1 MAFWDLRYPPD
12 SVALI
17 DCNGHPHSYAELA
30 RAADDASTMLDRY
43 PSREVGFLLFEL
55 TPQAIALYLGAL
67 RGRRQVPLLLQ
78 PGMNPALIETLVDI
92 YAPAWIAC
100 APDSPV
106 HRNYSLDHDFGGYAL
121 FARNGEERFA
131 APHADCGLLLSTSG
145 STGSPKLVRLAYTAI
160 SSNAD
165 AIATYLGLTAE
176 DRAITTLPLA
186 YSFGMSI
193 LNSHLAAGGCLTLTP
208 HSPLTREFWAPAVAH
223 DITSLSGVPSTF
235 EMLRRIGPE
244 KQGLRCLRML
254 TQAGGRLSE
263 PLTRHFATLARECG
277 WQFFVM
283 YGQTEAAPRM
293 SYVPPS
299 RLPEKTGSIGI
310 PIPGGSLE
318 VDPASAELIY
328 RGPNVMMGYARTRE
342 DLAGPD
348 ECEGVLRTGDLARAD
363 DEGYFYLT
371 GRMKRFVKLSGS
383 RINLDEVE
391 TALGKALATTVAC
404 VGEDDN
410 MTVVMTTEVQ
420 ADDSWVRG
428 FLRELFDIYPGLVS
442 VRRVAALPQ
451 LANGKIDYRV
461 IEAMAANR

>member
-1 MAFWDLRYPPD
+1 MAFWDLRHPPD
-12 SVALI
+12 SAALI
-17 DCNGHPHSYAELA
+17 DRNGHAHSYAELA

-100 APDSPV
+100 ASDSPV

-160 SSNAD
+160 ASNAD

-208 HSPLTREFWAPAVAH
+208 HSLLTREFWASAVAH

-263 PLTRHFATLARECG
+263 PLTRHFATLARESG

-299 RLPEKTGSIGI
+299 RLPEKIGSIGI

-328 RGPNVMMGYARTRE
+328 RGPNVMMGYASTRE
-342 DLAGPD
+342 DLAGHD

-371 GRMKRFVKLSGS
+371 GRMKRFVKVSGS

-391 TALGKALATTVAC
+391 AALGKALAATSPALEKTT
-404 VGEDDN
+404 
-410 MTVVMTTEVQ
+410 T
-420 ADDSWVRG
+420 
-428 FLRELFDIYPGLVS
+428 
-442 VRRVAALPQ
+442 
-451 LANGKIDYRV
+451 
-461 IEAMAANR
+461 